1 MLPER
6 FYSTEDI
13 RRHCEYHTHW
23 FDASSMRFFDSRIG
37 SNVYP
42 TNNPYITLFVSSERF
57 DEKTKR
63 YYSIRSYDSRTHDI
77 DTIGEFQQYD
87 SSRQANRE
95 AKRIAATIEPTLDE
109 LHDYA
114 LAINAEYDSRKRRAL
129 HRGEKG
135 FVLYEVNSTNGWIA
149 IPQQEIAE

>member
-6 FYSTEDI
+6 FYVIGQILSHA
-13 RRHCEYHTHW
+13 RGHTHW
-23 FDASSMRFFDSRIG
+23 FDRDTMRFFNSRVG
-37 SNVYP
+37 SNTYP

-63 YYSIRSYDSRTHDI
+63 YYSIRSYDSQTHDI

-87 SSRQANRE
+87 SSRVANRE
-95 AKRIAATIEPTLDE
+95 AKRIAQTIEPTLDD

-129 HRGEKG
+129 HRSEKG
-135 FVLYEVNSTNGWIA
+135 FVLYEVNPTNGWIA